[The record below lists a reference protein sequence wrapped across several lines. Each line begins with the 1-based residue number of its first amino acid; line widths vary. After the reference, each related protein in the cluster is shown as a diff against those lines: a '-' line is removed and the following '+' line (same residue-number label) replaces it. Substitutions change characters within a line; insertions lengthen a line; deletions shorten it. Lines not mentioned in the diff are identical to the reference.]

1 MVKDLELEVRG
12 RCRRMNLK
20 EHVEGS
26 TSVGGSHGEASH
38 QSGSHRSREYRNEDL
53 VSPERQ
59 RPQNAALDAMSRA
72 LCKAA
77 RSPFSKEIEQA
88 LMPSRFTRPSFIFYD
103 GKTNPVEH
111 VSHYI

>member
-20 EHVEGS
+20 EHVEGL

-59 RPQNAALDAMSRA
+59 
-72 LCKAA
+72 
-77 RSPFSKEIEQA
+77 
-88 LMPSRFTRPSFIFYD
+88 
-103 GKTNPVEH
+103 
-111 VSHYI
+111 